1 MLETVTVDLY
11 IIRTLGLLIRQY
23 LPDITKR
30 ADIVALLDEWATR
43 FFEGMLTMPLELDP
57 TG

>member
-11 IIRTLGLLIRQY
+11 IIRTLGLGIRQFF
-23 LPDITKR
+23 PDVTKR

-43 FFEGMLTMPLELDP
+43 QGVEGVE
-57 TG
+57 GA